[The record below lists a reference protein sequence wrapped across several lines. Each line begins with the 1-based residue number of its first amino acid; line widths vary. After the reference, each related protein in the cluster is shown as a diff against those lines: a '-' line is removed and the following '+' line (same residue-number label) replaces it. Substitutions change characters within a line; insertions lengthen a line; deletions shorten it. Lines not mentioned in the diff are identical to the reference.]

1 MERTKRGL
9 GTQMGLRGPGDRLPL
24 QSARASDAGSG
35 RWVTGLASPVPLPA
49 FLFSVHVTLGVSWLL
64 T

>member
-1 MERTKRGL
+1 
-9 GTQMGLRGPGDRLPL
+9 MGWGRRRLRGPGDRLPL

-35 RWVTGLASPVPLPA
+35 RWVMGLASRVPLPA